1 MNKNILT
8 TEHIMERRYSISD
21 DLYGI
26 MFLVCYGLVS
36 RYGEVYRPIIENI
49 IRNTQVYID
58 NLPLV
63 EIIEENGFD
72 PEDIYGG
79 EDLNN
84 SDFST
89 VAASFPGDD
98 VWFDKDKNVHHY
110 KDSPIVFCSMV
121 GRNYN
126 ELLNALIHE
135 FLHLLKG
142 SINNLETDN
151 GYFSIRSG
159 LNKYGMGFGKDG
171 KQFEFCTDSVI
182 DEVINVYDTTDA
194 MIEIGK
200 LDSNDLHPVVK
211 IEFDKLD
218 LRSID
223 DAHGYEYG
231 VFALRNLWANP
242 VFKDLIGSNIVEGNI
257 DTIKSEFDSIAGYD
271 AFDSLS
277 DYLETLEYSTDE
289 DERDIISSYITGI
302 IDSYNLGTMDMVKK
316 KN

>member
-1 MNKNILT
+1 MNENILT

-58 NLPLV
+58 NLPIV
-63 EIIEENGFD
+63 EIMEENGFD
-72 PEDIYGG
+72 PENIYGG

-84 SDFST
+84 SEFST
-89 VAASFPGDD
+89 VAASFPGVD
-98 VWFDKDKNVHHY
+98 VWFDNDRNVHHY
-110 KDSPIVFCSMV
+110 KDNPVVFCSTV
-121 GRNYN
+121 GQSYN

-142 SINNLETDN
+142 TINNLEADT

-159 LNKYGMGFGKDG
+159 LNKYGMGFGKDN
-171 KQFEFCTDSVI
+171 KPFEFCTDSVI
-182 DEVINVYDTTDA
+182 DEVINVFDTTDA

-218 LRSID
+218 LRSMSD
-223 DAHGYEYG
+223 VHGYQYG
-231 VFALRNLWANP
+231 VHALRNLWNNP
-242 VFKDLIGSNIVEGNI
+242 VFRDLISSNIVEGNI

-271 AFDSLS
+271 SFYELS

-302 IDSYNLGTMDMVKK
+302 VDSYNLGTMDMVKK